1 MPEFESVKKT
11 NTTKIKKKQTIAQSL
26 FPCKGDSVG
35 EVIRKIVFIT
45 AILVLIG
52 TTACV
57 IYFYMIRP
65 ANIQK
70 ESDNLSD
77 LRGDVNSGVISIPIK
92 VTNSNGE
99 TEQKEV
105 TVLKEY
111 EEYIKLNEDTVGY
124 LEIYPHV
131 RSPIVQTADNEFYL
145 HNNFYKEPTENGTL
159 FADYEIP
166 ITADS
171 TPPNTIIYGH
181 NLRTNN
187 MFKPLLQYKH
197 NGIEF
202 LKDNYLINYDTIFK
216 KNQYLIFAVM
226 EVNTNRSLGEVFS
239 FQNYVTF
246 NSKDE
251 FNYYV
256 SECLDRSYYYT
267 GIDLEYGDEL
277 LTLSTCDLD
286 TFLEGIRLVV
296 VARKV
301 RDDESSILDP
311 DTFIDNT
318 GYDEDGNLKRKMYE
332 AYYEGVYQGAVTWG
346 GRNWDTSWIKD
357 FEG

>member
-11 NTTKIKKKQTIAQSL
+11 NKKTNKKQTVAQSL
-26 FPCKGDSVG
+26 FPCKSDSVG
-35 EVIRKIVFIT
+35 EIIRKIVFLT
-45 AILVLIG
+45 AISVLIG
-52 TTACV
+52 ATV
-57 IYFYMIRP
+57 IVAYFYLIRP
-65 ANIQK
+65 RVIQK
-70 ESDNLSD
+70 ENDDLSYM
-77 LRGDVNSGVISIPIK
+77 RGESNGDVISININVK
-92 VTNSNGE
+92 GDNGQV
-99 TEQKEV
+99 EQKEV

-111 EEYIKLNEDTVGY
+111 EEYIKENEDTVGY
-124 LEIYPHV
+124 LEIYPWIKTPV
-131 RSPIVQTADNEFYL
+131 VQATDNDFYL
-145 HNNFYKEPTENGTL
+145 KHNFYKNPTENGTI

-181 NLRTNN
+181 NLLTKN
-187 MFKPLLQYKH
+187 MFMPLLKYRDD
-197 NGIEF
+197 GIDF
-202 LKDNYLINYDTIFK
+202 LKENYLINYDTIYE
-216 KNQYLIFAVM
+216 KNQYLVFSVM
-226 EVNTNRSLGEVFS
+226 MVNTSRSRGEVFP

-267 GIDLEYGDEL
+267 GIDMQYGDEL
-277 LTLSTCDLD
+277 LTLCTCDFSLFKTD
-286 TFLEGIRLVV
+286 VRLVV

-311 DTFIDNT
+311 ETFIDNT
-318 GYDEDGNLKRKMYE
+318 GLDENGNTKRKLFE
-332 AYYEGVYQGAVTWG
+332 DYYRIYGNNNTWG

-357 FEG
+357 FNG

>member
-1 MPEFESVKKT
+1 MPEFETVKKPPKT
-11 NTTKIKKKQTIAQSL
+11 KKKQTVAQSL
-26 FPCKGDSVG
+26 FPCKGDSMG
-35 EVIRKIVFIT
+35 EIIRKIVFLT
-45 AILVLIG
+45 AIFVLIG

-57 IYFYMIRP
+57 LYFYLIRP
-65 ANIQK
+65 VNIDK
-70 ESDNLSD
+70 EAENLSN
-77 LRGDVNSGVISIPIK
+77 LRGEANSGVISIPIK

-111 EEYIKLNEDTVGY
+111 EEYIKLNDETVGY

-131 RSPIVQTADNEFYL
+131 RSPIVQTTDNDFYL

-202 LKDNYLINYDTIFK
+202 LKDNYLINYDTIYK

-226 EVNTNRSLGEVFS
+226 EVNTSSKWGEIFP

-246 NSKDE
+246 DSKDE
-251 FNYYV
+251 FNYFV

-267 GIDLEYGDEL
+267 GIDLQYGDEL

-286 TFLEGIRLVV
+286 AFSEGIRLVV
-296 VARKV
+296 MARKV

-311 DTFIDNT
+311 DTFIDNS
-318 GYDEDGNLKRKMYE
+318 GFDENGNLKRKMYE
-332 AYYEGVYQGAVTWG
+332 AYYQGVYQGAVTWG